1 MALSVEVNSDFKDVN
16 IFLCILIMLFFT
28 VKKFLL
34 CKLSYLI
41 VCLSTEKNEVVY
53 WFELILF
60 ILL

>member
-53 WFELILF
+53 
-60 ILL
+60 